1 MFGFGVCVAVHNTVD
16 NITDFLTASS
26 QIAVGFPDNSVGK
39 ESACK
44 AGDPGLIP
52 GSGQSAGEGKDYPL
66 QYSGLG
72 IPWTIQSMGFK
83 ESETTEQLSLSH
95 QVKQEG
101 LRL

>member
-1 MFGFGVCVAVHNTVD
+1 
-16 NITDFLTASS
+16 L
-26 QIAVGFPDNSVGK
+26 GFPGGSAGK
-39 ESACK
+39 ESAHN
-44 AGDPGLIP
+44 AEDLGLIP
-52 GSGQSAGEGKDYPL
+52 GLRRSPGEGKDYPL